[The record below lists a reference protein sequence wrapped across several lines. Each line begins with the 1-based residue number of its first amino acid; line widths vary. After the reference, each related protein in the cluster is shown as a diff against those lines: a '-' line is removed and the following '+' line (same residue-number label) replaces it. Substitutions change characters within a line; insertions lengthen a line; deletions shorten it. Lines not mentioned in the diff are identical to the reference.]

1 MPLRGIRGTRPAR
14 PAASLAVLVT
24 VLLLATACGS
34 TGVGSGPYDGDD
46 RAAPPLPPSRQP
58 VPTAG
63 PTPVPVPVPGVVRPV
78 AGARERRVAWR
89 LVRALRGPAVLVE
102 VQVGGAPCDVVTG
115 VDVTESDR
123 AVRLVV
129 WAGREPRARCAG
141 PPAMLGTFRLRVPL
155 GEPLR
160 TRPLE

>member
-34 TGVGSGPYDGDD
+34 TGARSGPYGGDD
-46 RAAPPLPPSRQP
+46 RAAPPVPPSQQP
-58 VPTAG
+58 VPTAD
-63 PTPVPVPVPGVVRPV
+63 PTSVPVPAPGVVRPV
-78 AGARERRVAWR
+78 AGERERRVAWR
-89 LVRALRGPAVLVE
+89 LVRALPGPAMLVE
-102 VQVGGAPCDVVTG
+102 VQVGGAPCDLITG

-129 WAGREPRARCAG
+129 WAGRELGARCAG
-141 PPAMLGTFRLRVPL
+141 LPAVLGTVRLRVPL
-155 GEPLR
+155 GEPLGIR
-160 TRPLE
+160 VLV